1 MASIFTVECPSCGQ
15 SFPCHTE
22 LWQAGYDLLCPFCQA
37 TFPQERS
44 PRIVSATGDVVRNDT
59 GAAEGM

>member
-1 MASIFTVECPSCGQ
+1 MASIFTIECPSCGK

-37 TFPQERS
+37 TFPQEQS
-44 PRIVSATGDVVRNDT
+44 PRIVTASGDVVRAT
-59 GAAEGM
+59 GAAESM